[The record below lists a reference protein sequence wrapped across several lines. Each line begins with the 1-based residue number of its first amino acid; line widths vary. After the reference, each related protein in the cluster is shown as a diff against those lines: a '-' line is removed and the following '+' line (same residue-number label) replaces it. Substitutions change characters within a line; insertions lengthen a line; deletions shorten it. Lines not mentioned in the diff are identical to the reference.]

1 MNAPPAAGSFG
12 AAGSL
17 DTGGASCRIYRLDA
31 VGGSARLPFSLKVLL
46 ENLLRNEDGRWS
58 PPPRSRPWRAGIR
71 RRSRRRRSSSPRPG

>member
-17 DTGGASCRIYRLDA
+17 DTGGASYRIYRLDA

-46 ENLLRNEDGRWS
+46 ENLLRNEDGRLVTAAQIEAL
-58 PPPRSRPWRAGIR
+58 AGWDPAAEP
-71 RRSRRRRSSSPRPG
+71 SA